1 MDVASFS
8 RDALECFCRPVLQ
21 EIDYLLHYTKNINE
35 FKDQARRLNAVVS
48 DVKYAVEQAERN
60 REGIKNEVQVWLQRA
75 NKKATEAQNLL
86 DNELQANQNHR
97 CACACCS
104 PDWLSRHK
112 LSKQA
117 VSIGKEMG
125 VICEEKKSFETVSL
139 PAVPEPTA
147 PAPAGHFMSFE
158 STKNA
163 MEDILKALKD
173 DNNNTNIVGVHGM
186 GGVGKTTMV
195 KQVAEK
201 VMTEGHFHRVVMAS
215 VSQTVNLKKIQ
226 SSIADGLELLLT
238 KKSDEG
244 RAKELRGKIM
254 ADKRILVI
262 LDDVWE
268 WIDLSSIGIPIGS
281 DLEVCESK
289 ILLTTRREHV
299 CNSMGCKE
307 NRIHLNILSPE
318 DSWDLFIKTA
328 GTVFDSTEFEAVA
341 REVAGECQGL
351 PLALVT
357 VARALGDKDEE
368 EWKKAA
374 RRLKRSVSPNPDHQE
389 KVTECIKLSY
399 DFLKDREAK
408 ACFLMCCLFP
418 EDHNISKEVLARY
431 GMGLRL
437 FHHVDT
443 LDEARGDADTFTKN
457 LIDSGLLLKCDED
470 AFVKMHDVVRDTAKL
485 ISSSGSEE
493 LFMAQAGSALEEWP
507 RRDTQFESYTALS
520 LMFNDIKRLP
530 DEPVCPKLQALLLQ
544 ENKNLGEIPS
554 GFFNRMNTLKVL
566 DISGLPILS
575 LPPSIRLLENLCT
588 LYMDRCKSKDISI
601 LGGLKKLEIL
611 SLNRSLINT
620 FPEELAELTELRMLD
635 MRSCE
640 YIQTISPNIISRLHG
655 LEELYLQGSF
665 CQWGNRLGGTN
676 EERNASLEE
685 LINLPQLTVLNID
698 IEGVNCLP
706 LNVNCSP
713 KWEKF
718 DICINASLLNRLL
731 NASLSILKRV
741 RTRTLYID
749 TTMSNLPDWFIKAV
763 AEKAEMLIYSW
774 CWNLKNIL
782 VEYDKGRLFGL
793 KCLYIQE
800 SNSEQC
806 LIPLAAEGIPN
817 TPVFEKLLELHIHDM
832 ESVKEICVGQLP
844 PGSFEKLKF
853 LEVQQCSNLENSLLH
868 SNMLQRLNNLEIL
881 KVTGN
886 SIKEVFGFEGLEEGR
901 RYLERLKEL
910 RLDNLSQLASIWKG
924 PCQFADFR
932 NVKIVI
938 VIKCNKLKFLFSP
951 CMSQGLLQLEELWVE
966 DCSDLDAIIQKD
978 GGITLDK
985 ITLPRLKTL
994 ALQNLALLVNFYDG
1008 NSSLE
1013 FPFLEHLHVR
1023 ACPNFR
1029 TSDFR
1034 SSKQV
1039 HFNNERHYNLLKK
1052 RLKEPEDMS
1061 NAVE

>member
-48 DVKYAVEQAERN
+48 DVKHAVEQAERN

-86 DNELQANQNHR
+86 DNEVQANQNHR

-139 PAVPEPTA
+139 PAIPEPTA

-163 MEDILKALKD
+163 IEDILKALKD

-201 VMTEGHFHRVVMAS
+201 VMTEGHFHRVVMTT
-215 VSQTVNLKKIQ
+215 VSQTVNLKKIH

-238 KKSDEG
+238 KESDEG
-244 RAKELRGKIM
+244 RAKELREKIM

-341 REVAGECQGL
+341 REVAGECHGL

-457 LIDSGLLLKCDED
+457 LIDSGLLLRCDED

-485 ISSSGSEE
+485 ISSSGNEE

-520 LMFNDIKRLP
+520 VMFNDIKRLP

-544 ENKNLGEIPS
+544 ENKNLREIPS

-588 LYMDRCKSKDISI
+588 LYMDRCESKDISI

-611 SLNRSLINT
+611 SLNRSFINT

-635 MRSCE
+635 MRSCD

-698 IEGVNCLP
+698 IEDVNCLP
-706 LNVNCSP
+706 RNVNCSP

-718 DICINASLLNRLL
+718 DICINASLFNRLL

-741 RTRTLYID
+741 RTRTLFID
-749 TTMSNLPDWFIKAV
+749 TTMSNLPDWFIKAA
-763 AEKAEMLIYSW
+763 AEKAEMLIYSR

-782 VEYDKGRLFGL
+782 IEYDKGRLFGL

-817 TPVFEKLLELHIHDM
+817 TPVFEKLLELRIHEM

-853 LEVQQCSNLENSLLH
+853 LEVQQCSNLENSLLL
-868 SNMLQRLNNLEIL
+868 SNMIQRLNNLEIL

-1029 TSDFR
+1029 TSDFH
-1034 SSKQV
+1034 SSKQF

-1052 RLKEPEDMS
+1052 RLIEPEDMS
-1061 NAVE
+1061 VE

>member
-21 EIDYLLHYTKNINE
+21 EIDYFLHYTKNTNE
-35 FKDQARRLNAVVS
+35 FKDQAQRLNAVVS

-60 REGIKNEVQVWLQRA
+60 RKGIKNEVQVWLQRA

-86 DNELQANQNHR
+86 DNEVQANRNHR

-117 VSIGKEMG
+117 VSIAKEMG

-139 PAVPEPTA
+139 PAISEPTA

-186 GGVGKTTMV
+186 GGAGKTTMV
-195 KQVAEK
+195 KQVVEK
-201 VMTEGHFHRVVMAS
+201 AMTEGHFHRVVMTT
-215 VSQTVNLKKIQ
+215 VSQTVSLKKIQ
-226 SSIADGLELLLT
+226 SSIADGLEILLT

-244 RAKELRGKIM
+244 RAKELREKIM

-281 DLEVCESK
+281 DLESCKSK

-328 GTVFDSTEFEAVA
+328 GTVFDTTEFEAVA

-374 RRLKRSVSPNPDHQE
+374 RRLKRSVSPNPFHEE

-457 LIDSGLLLKCDED
+457 LIDSGLLLECDED

-485 ISSSGSEE
+485 ISSSGNEE
-493 LFMAQAGSALEEWP
+493 LFIAQAGSALEEWP
-507 RRDTQFESYTALS
+507 RRDTRFESYTAVS
-520 LMFNDIKRLP
+520 VMFNDIKRLP

-544 ENKNLGEIPS
+544 ENKNLREIPS
-554 GFFNRMNTLKVL
+554 GFFNRINTLKVL
-566 DISGLPILS
+566 DISGLPVLS

-611 SLNRSLINT
+611 SLNRSFVNT

-635 MRSCE
+635 MRSCA

-665 CQWGNRLGGTN
+665 CQWGNRVGGTN

-685 LINLPQLTVLNID
+685 LINLPQLTVLKID

-706 LNVNCSP
+706 RNVNFSP

-718 DICINASLLNRLL
+718 DICINGSLFNRLL
-731 NASLSILKRV
+731 NSNLSILKRV
-741 RTRTLYID
+741 RTRTLFID
-749 TTMSNLPDWFIKAV
+749 TTMSTLPDWFIKVV

-782 VEYDKGRLFGL
+782 VEYDKGWLFGL
-793 KCLYIQE
+793 KCLYVEQ
-800 SNSEQC
+800 SCSEQC

-817 TPVFEKLLELHIHDM
+817 TPVFENLQELHIHNM
-832 ESVKEICVGQLP
+832 ESVKEMCVGQLS

-853 LEVQQCSNLENSLLH
+853 LEVQ
-868 SNMLQRLNNLEIL
+868 
-881 KVTGN
+881 
-886 SIKEVFGFEGLEEGR
+886 
-901 RYLERLKEL
+901 
-910 RLDNLSQLASIWKG
+910 
-924 PCQFADFR
+924 
-932 NVKIVI
+932 
-938 VIKCNKLKFLFSP
+938 
-951 CMSQGLLQLEELWVE
+951 
-966 DCSDLDAIIQKD
+966 
-978 GGITLDK
+978 
-985 ITLPRLKTL
+985 
-994 ALQNLALLVNFYDG
+994 
-1008 NSSLE
+1008 
-1013 FPFLEHLHVR
+1013 
-1023 ACPNFR
+1023 
-1029 TSDFR
+1029 
-1034 SSKQV
+1034 
-1039 HFNNERHYNLLKK
+1039 
-1052 RLKEPEDMS
+1052 
-1061 NAVE
+1061 

>member
-48 DVKYAVEQAERN
+48 DVKHAVEQAERN

-86 DNELQANQNHR
+86 DNEVQANRNHR

-139 PAVPEPTA
+139 PAIPEPTA

-201 VMTEGHFHRVVMAS
+201 VMTEGHFHRVVMAT

-244 RAKELRGKIM
+244 RAKELREKIM
-254 ADKRILVI
+254 ADKRILII

-485 ISSSGSEE
+485 ISSSGNEE

-520 LMFNDIKRLP
+520 VMFNDIKRLP

-544 ENKNLGEIPS
+544 ENKNLREIPS

-706 LNVNCSP
+706 R
-713 KWEKF
+713 
-718 DICINASLLNRLL
+718 NAIECELVHIKTGTYKDL
-731 NASLSILKRV
+731 V
-741 RTRTLYID
+741 ID

-817 TPVFEKLLELHIHDM
+817 TPVFEKLLELRIHDM

-868 SNMLQRLNNLEIL
+868 SNMIQRLNNLEIL

-1029 TSDFR
+1029 TSDFH